1 MSEKDRLNILSIL
14 EAIDKISDY
23 TRGYSDADEFY
34 ANQRDFDASMMNFIV
49 IGEMVLR
56 LSEEFVEKYNHID
69 WHKIR
74 GFRNIV
80 AHNYFGIDAE
90 EVWEII
96 QIHLPKLNNDL
107 NKVLETL

>member
-1 MSEKDRLNILSIL
+1 
-14 EAIDKISDY
+14 
-23 TRGYSDADEFY
+23 
-34 ANQRDFDASMMNFIV
+34 MMNFIV

-56 LSEEFVEKYNHID
+56 LSEEFVEKYYLID

-80 AHNYFGIDAE
+80 VHNYFGIDAE

-96 QIHLPKLNNDL
+96 QIHLPKLRNDL
-107 NKVLETL
+107 NNILATL